1 MEMTFWLEE
10 NRMQWKRSLHKTA
23 GMCGVSLLNTDAT
36 ELVTISTLTSLS
48 SVYIE
53 IWLVESTKEMYSSR

>member
-1 MEMTFWLEE
+1 
-10 NRMQWKRSLHKTA
+10 
-23 GMCGVSLLNTDAT
+23 MCGVSLLNTHAT

-53 IWLVESTKEMYSSR
+53 TWLVESTKEMYSSRSFSVKLSNDPSI